1 MAHLNPEAAFETIKE
16 RVVRAISSQFPFV
29 GKKHRL
35 ELVRI
40 EVKDNL
46 AIDDIK
52 SQYDRKT
59 QGGTWAIP
67 VLATLRLIDI
77 ATGHVLDESSFTI
90 AKIPKIT
97 RRYSFIIEGHERQ
110 HDGLFRLKPGIYH
123 RIADNGDI
131 QAQWNLS
138 PEGADGKR
146 KNRIGFKLDIDRSS
160 GYLTMNIGTA
170 NVPLYSVLKAM
181 NMSDND
187 IEKTLG
193 SKTFEENRRR
203 AKAND
208 LLKIPKTLGRTSEA
222 KKSAGQMPLHEAAKF
237 VQDFFANTS
246 LTRPDGSMHNSLG
259 KDFDRV
265 TGEGLLLS
273 GKRLLDI
280 SRGKAKEDDRQS
292 LSSKDFAHTEDFIE
306 QMLTTRAY
314 DVQRRVMNNL
324 DQRTRVLDILSGDLY
339 SKVIRG
345 TFEESQLP
353 EQYNPLQFLSGHLRT
368 TIRSAEFGGVKGER
382 NNLSE
387 DQLINPTHIGF
398 LDPIQTPESE
408 STGITLHLPV
418 NVQKKGYD
426 LYIKVWDRQKQ
437 GLVDVRPADLE
448 QAVVAYPDQVTWH
461 EGKPKPV
468 SDIVTVYDTDRSTK
482 KRPWK
487 DVRYVL
493 TSSKS
498 LFSFAANLVPFLPT
512 VSGARAMMASKQQE
526 QAVSLK
532 HREAPLV
539 QTKTDGKATF
549 DQVVGYFSAHPSPVE
564 GTVSKVSQDKVE
576 IVDKAG
582 KAHEVQL
589 YNHFPLNGGKNM
601 LHSEPL
607 VAAGDKVSRLQTL
620 ADTNYTKGGHLALGT
635 NLRVAYVPYHGLNFE
650 DGVVISESA
659 AKKLTSMHMHQE
671 SVTLFPGMELH
682 KKRWIDN
689 ATPDQADPKKMAK
702 LDDEGVV
709 REGTTVVPG
718 DILVA
723 VLSQSQPRPEE
734 VEAGLIH
741 KSLNRPLN
749 TKRSL
754 TWDHDYPGKVA
765 KVIRAGKTITVH
777 VRTDEPMTAGDKISG
792 RYGNKGIIS
801 RILPDH
807 EMPHDKNGDPVHV
820 LLSIAGVPGRMNV
833 GQVLETAA
841 SKIALKTGKPYIVD
855 NFAPNVDYSQKVLN
869 DLKTHGLSDTE
880 ELFDSKT
887 GRSLGQVLTGQQYLI
902 KLHHQ
907 VDKKMT
913 ARSYGGAYTSD
924 GTPPP
929 GSGIPGGGQKM
940 DQLGTY
946 AMLAHGS
953 VANLREMQTF
963 KSDQD
968 QDEVWAALQRGE
980 QLPDPKPTRTMGKFT
995 ALMRAM
1001 GIHMEKKGSKYTLSP
1016 FTDKHVMRF
1025 SNGEIKF
1032 PSRTLT
1038 AKGLR
1043 TLEDAG
1049 GLFDRKITGGIGGN
1063 YWSHMTLA
1071 ERLPN
1076 PIFEKPI
1083 QTLTGLN
1090 EKEFATL
1097 VSADAHDVHGKN
1109 GFQHI
1114 VDLLSKINV
1123 KEELKKTEEA
1133 LPKLK
1138 GVPMSKA
1145 YRKVRYL
1152 RALDQ
1157 LGISPVDA
1165 YTTQALPVVPPSM
1178 RRVMINIDGTQSF
1191 DDLNGLYRAI
1201 GQINEQIKTADR
1213 STPKS
1218 EIQKYKAGLY
1228 DAVKALRMTGMDL
1241 GESGKKRHHMG
1252 LMEKM
1257 EGTPQ
1262 PKNSLFQDGLLSR
1275 RQDLSARSTIIP
1287 APELG
1292 LDEIGLPLPVAFEM
1306 YKPFIVR
1313 ELHVNRGYTPLQAQE
1328 AMKKKEPAA
1337 LEALHRVVAD
1347 RPLLAKR
1354 DPALHKF
1361 SIMAFSPR
1369 ITSGKAIGL
1378 HPLVTSGFNAD
1389 FDGDTMALYLPVSN
1403 EAVDEAKNMM
1413 PSKNL
1418 FSPTT
1423 GKIVPVP
1430 AQDSLLGL
1438 YQATLWGQKAA
1449 HRVDLPANPT
1459 RAQVIKMVKDGKLK
1473 PSDVVTV
1480 EGKETTG
1487 GRLMLAH
1494 ELPESMQGH
1503 EALLHDP
1510 GFKLDKGA
1518 LSNLLTE
1525 IARKHPQDYARVVD
1539 SWKDHG
1545 NRLSYLNGSSFSI
1558 KDFHDG
1564 IELREQIL
1572 KPYRQEEAR
1581 IRNSGLS
1588 QDEKDRKVVEVYTK
1602 AIDALEATGKPAYAK
1617 SNNRV
1622 YQMASAGASKGWDQ
1636 FRQLVFG
1643 PMLVNGPKGDTVPI
1657 PITHSFGEGLPL
1669 SEYWA
1674 SMHGARKGTIDRASA
1689 TKDPGALTKDIMNTV
1704 ISHTITRHDCGT
1716 TDGAH
1721 LSVSDP
1727 DVADRYLA
1735 QPVKLK
1741 DGDIPAGELVTS
1753 PVLARLRA
1761 AKVDHVVVRS
1771 PLHCHEPKGV
1781 CAMCYGLNENGKLY
1795 NAGVNVGV
1803 IAGHA
1808 LGEPVTQLT
1817 MRTFHSGGAVSG
1829 AASRAYE
1836 TSAFKRAEQLFKV
1849 PKVLKGAATVAHTD
1863 GEITRVVKNTTLGG
1877 HDVYVGDKKHYVPAD
1892 RDLLTHVAPKA
1903 VVRKGEALSSGPI
1916 NPHDLLATTKNMGAV
1931 RGYITDEIL
1940 NIYPKGVRRRNVE
1953 TVVHAMTNVTHID
1966 HAPAH
1971 PEYTRGQLAPLSEV
1985 EAMNRE
1991 AAKAGHAPIEHTPML
2006 KSITEVPLSIQ
2017 EDWMARAN
2025 YRKLK
2030 QTYEEGAAQA
2040 WSSDI
2045 HESTIAG
2052 LAHGAEF
2059 GLKKKAQELRHVG

>member
-1 MAHLNPEAAFETIKE
+1 MAHLNPEASFETIKE
-16 RVVRAISSQFPFV
+16 RVQKAITAQFPFV

-35 ELVRI
+35 ELVRL
-40 EVKDNL
+40 EVKDTL

-52 SQYDRKT
+52 SQYDKKT
-59 QGGTWAIP
+59 AGGTWEVP
-67 VLATLRLIDI
+67 VVATLKLVEIL
-77 ATGHVLDESSFTI
+77 TGNTLDESTFTI

-146 KNRIGFKLDIDRSS
+146 KNRIGFKLDIDRAS
-160 GYLTMNIGTA
+160 GYLTMGIGTA

-181 NMSDND
+181 NLPDSD
-187 IEKTLG
+187 IEKALG
-193 SKTFEENRRR
+193 PKTFEENRRR
-203 AKAND
+203 SKAND
-208 LLKIPKTLGRTSEA
+208 LLKIPKTLGRTADA
-222 KKSAGQMPLHEAAKF
+222 KKVAAKMPVHEAQQF

-259 KDFDRV
+259 KDFDHV

-306 QMLTTRAY
+306 QMLTNKAY
-314 DVQRRVMNNL
+314 DIQRRVMNNL
-324 DQRTRVLDILSGDLY
+324 DNRTRVQDIMSGTLY
-339 SKVIRG
+339 TKVIRS
-345 TFEESQLP
+345 TFDESQLP
-353 EQYNPLQFLSGHLRT
+353 EQHNPLQFLSGHLRT

-426 LYIKVWDRQKQ
+426 LYIKVWDRTKN
-437 GLVDVRPADLE
+437 GLVDVRPTDLE
-448 QAVVAYPDQVTWH
+448 RAVVAYPDQVTWID
-461 EGKPKPV
+461 GKPKPT
-468 SDIVTVYDTDRSTK
+468 SDNVTVYDTDRATK

-549 DQVVGYFSAHPSPVE
+549 DQVVGLFSAHVSPVE
-564 GTVSKVSQDKVE
+564 GTVKKVSKE
-576 IVDKAG
+576 AIELEDKAG
-582 KAHEVQL
+582 KAHVIQL
-589 YNHFPLNGGKNM
+589 YNHFPLNGGVNM
-601 LHSEPL
+601 LHSEAL
-607 VAAGDKVSRLQTL
+607 VKPGDKVTRLQAV
-620 ADTNYTKGGHLALGT
+620 ADSNFTRNGHLAIGT
-635 NLRVAYVPYHGLNFE
+635 NLRVAYVPYNGLNFE
-650 DGVVISESA
+650 DGIVISESA
-659 AKKLTSMHMHQE
+659 SKKLTSMHMHVE
-671 SVTLFPGMELH
+671 SITLYTGMELN
-682 KKRWIDN
+682 KKRWVDN
-689 ATPDQADPKKMAK
+689 ATPEQTDPKKMAK
-702 LDDEGVV
+702 LDDEGVI
-709 REGTTVVPG
+709 REGSPVAPG
-718 DILVA
+718 DVLVA
-723 VLSQSQPRPEE
+723 VLAQTQPRPEE
-734 VEAGLIH
+734 IEAGLIH
-741 KSLNRPLN
+741 KSLNRPFT

-754 TWDHDYPGKVA
+754 SWDHDYPGTVA
-765 KVIRAGKTITVH
+765 KVIRSGKSVTVH
-777 VRTDEPMTAGDKISG
+777 VRTDEPMTAGDKLTG

-807 EMPHDKNGDPVHV
+807 EMPHDKEGKPVHV

-855 NFAPNVDYSQKVLN
+855 NFAPNVDYSEKVLH
-869 DLKTHGLSDTE
+869 DLKAHGLSDTE
-880 ELFDSKT
+880 ELFDAKT
-887 GRSLGQVLTGQQYLI
+887 GRSLGKVLTGNQYML
-902 KLHHQ
+902 KLHHM
-907 VDKKMT
+907 VDHKMT
-913 ARSYGGAYTSD
+913 ARSHGGAYTSD
-924 GTPPP
+924 GQPPP
-929 GSGIPGGGQKM
+929 GAGIPGGGQKV
-940 DQLGTY
+940 DQLMIY
-946 AMLAHGS
+946 AMLAHGAT
-953 VANLREMQTF
+953 ANLREMSTW

-980 QLPDPKPTRTMGKFT
+980 RLPDPKPTRTMGKFT
-995 ALMRAM
+995 AMMRAM
-1001 GIHMEKKGSKYTLSP
+1001 GIHMEKKGSKYILSP
-1016 FTDKHVMRF
+1016 FTDKHVAKF

-1043 TLEDAG
+1043 TIEDAG
-1049 GLFDRKITGGIGGN
+1049 GLFDRKVTGGIGGN
-1063 YWSHMTLA
+1063 YWSHMTLT
-1071 ERLPN
+1071 ERVPN

-1090 EKEFATL
+1090 EKEFAAL
-1097 VSADAHDVHGKN
+1097 VAADAPETKGRN

-1114 VDLLSKINV
+1114 VDLLGKINV
-1123 KEELKKTEEA
+1123 KEELARTEKA
-1133 LPKLK
+1133 LPTLK

-1157 LGISPVDA
+1157 LGISPTEA
-1165 YTTQALPVVPPSM
+1165 YTTQMLPVVPPSM
-1178 RRVMINIDGTQSF
+1178 RRVMVNLDGTQSF

-1201 GQINEQIKTADR
+1201 GQINEQIKTADK

-1218 EIQKYKAGLY
+1218 EIQKMKAGLY
-1228 DAVKALRMTGMDL
+1228 DAIKGLRMTGTDL
-1241 GESGKKRHHMG
+1241 GEAGKKRHHMG

-1262 PKNSLFQDGLLSR
+1262 PKNSYFQDGLISR

-1292 LDEIGLPLPVAFEM
+1292 LDEIGLPLPIAFEI

-1313 ELHVNRGYTPLQAQE
+1313 ELHVNRGFTPLQAQE
-1328 AMKKKEPAA
+1328 AMKKKDPAA
-1337 LEALHRVVAD
+1337 LEALHKVVAD
-1347 RPLLAKR
+1347 RPVLAKR

-1361 SIMAFSPR
+1361 SVMAFHPR
-1369 ITSGKAIGL
+1369 LTSGKAIGL

-1389 FDGDTMALYLPVSN
+1389 FDGDAMALYLPVSS
-1403 EAVDEAKNMM
+1403 EAVDEAKNML

-1438 YQATLWGQKAA
+1438 YQASLWGEKAK
-1449 HRVDLPANPT
+1449 VPAGT
-1459 RAQVIKMVKDGKLK
+1459 TAAQAVKMVKDGKLK
-1473 PSDVVTV
+1473 ANEVLTID
-1480 EGKETTG
+1480 GKETTG
-1487 GRLMLAH
+1487 GRLMLAA
-1494 ELPESMQGH
+1494 ELPEEMRGH
-1503 EALLHDP
+1503 DALLHDP
-1510 GFKLDKGA
+1510 KYKLDKGT
-1518 LSNLLTE
+1518 LSNMLTE

-1539 SWKDHG
+1539 AWKDHG
-1545 NRLSYLNGSSFSI
+1545 NHLSYLHGSSFGI

-1564 IELREQIL
+1564 IALRDHIL
-1572 KPYRQEEAR
+1572 KPFRAEEAKLHASSASQEE
-1581 IRNSGLS
+1581 
-1588 QDEKDRKVVEVYTK
+1588 KDHKVVEIYTR
-1602 AIDALEATGKPAYAK
+1602 AIDALENTGKPIYAK
-1617 SNNRV
+1617 SSNRV
-1622 YQMASAGASKGWDQ
+1622 YEMASAGASKGWDQ

-1643 PMLVNGPKGDTVPI
+1643 PILVNGPKGDTVPI

-1704 ISHTITRHDCGT
+1704 IGHSITRQDCGT
-1716 TDGAH
+1716 TEGAH
-1721 LSVSDP
+1721 LSVNDP
-1727 DVADRYLA
+1727 DVADRFLA

-1741 DGDIPAGELVTS
+1741 DGDLPAGELLTS
-1753 PVLARLRA
+1753 PILAKLRA
-1761 AKVDHVVVRS
+1761 EKVDHVVVRS
-1771 PLHCHEPKGV
+1771 PLHCHERKGI
-1781 CAMCYGLNENGKLY
+1781 CAMCYGMNENGKLY
-1795 NAGVNVGV
+1795 HPGVNVGV

-1849 PKVLKGAATVAHTD
+1849 PKTLKGAATVATTD
-1863 GEITRVVKNTTLGG
+1863 GEITKVVRNVTLGG
-1877 HDVYVGDKKHYVPAD
+1877 HDVYVGDKKHYIPAD
-1892 RDLLTHVAPKA
+1892 RDVLATATA
-1903 VVRKGEALSSGPI
+1903 RAIVRKGEALSSGPL
-1916 NPHDLLATTKNMGAV
+1916 NPHDILATTKNMGAV
-1931 RGYITDEIL
+1931 RSYITDEIL
-1940 NIYPKGVRRRNVE
+1940 SIYPKGVRRRNVE

-1966 HAPAH
+1966 HAPGH
-1971 PEYTRGQLAPLSEV
+1971 PEYTRGQLVPLSKV
-1985 EAMNRE
+1985 DAANRE
-1991 AAKAGHAPIEHTPML
+1991 AAKTGEPVIHHTPML

-2059 GLKKKAQELRHVG
+2059 GLKKKIQENRHAG